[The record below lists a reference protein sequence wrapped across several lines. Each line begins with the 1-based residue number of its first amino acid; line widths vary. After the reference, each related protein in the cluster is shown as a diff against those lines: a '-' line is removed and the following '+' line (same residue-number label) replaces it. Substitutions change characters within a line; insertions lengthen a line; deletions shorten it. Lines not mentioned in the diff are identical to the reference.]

1 MLISTWLR
9 SFRNRL
15 QGQPRRPNR
24 RSPEQAS
31 RTLEYLEA
39 RHLLAAPQLIDVQDE
54 GGRVI
59 ASGQEIQ
66 NSPSTLVLDFS
77 STPDLDATTI
87 TTITLERAGQDGAF
101 DGTDV
106 QIPVTVSIVGAAPNE
121 VVLQLGQT
129 LPSDLY
135 RINLPGTLANTIGE
149 TFNAGID
156 SSFDFSIQL
165 PPPSL
170 VAVRPN
176 VGEFLQDGET
186 RKVAPNELTL
196 QFNPGQILDPLSINT
211 STVQVISA
219 GHDGTFGDGNEVPV
233 KIGFVG
239 IGDVPEEVVIR
250 FAENLPDDD
259 YEIVLDGTS
268 IAPIRSTS
276 GETLN
281 AGNDTVFGFSLDLG
295 ARIIAID
302 PQPVTRDAATGVI
315 SQARNQIVLYFNDDN
330 LLPASA
336 ETLSFYQLIQ
346 TNNTVSN
353 LDDNGGGLAINPTI
367 AVYDSVADTVTLT
380 FADSI
385 DALAGSGT
393 YRLRVGTNE
402 TIPLAPTQTTIAPVN
417 DPADSFDSPAVGNLG
432 DLSVVRS
439 QVISS
444 AIDPQSFVLDF
455 PGAND
460 EIGHREIEIE
470 SHLSGGAD
478 AQDGTTQIDYNFQDA
493 YGFDPAGNILINTI
507 TAAQKQR
514 AREVFEYY
522 STYLGLDFRETSN
535 RGFTIA
541 TGDLRALDPL
551 VPTGPGGVTGIA
563 GGGVAVMDQAEV
575 WNDAPGSSWFQT
587 ALHEIGHLLGLGH
600 ASDLSPVTVLAGDG
614 FGNANPGAFNGFAEP
629 VFPGDAD
636 LVHGKY
642 LHSPDSIDIDLYRF
656 TVASGGLFTAEV
668 MAERLVNSSLLD
680 SQLRLFRED
689 VDGNRTLIAQNDDYF
704 SEDAYIELTLA
715 PGTYFIGLSSTGN
728 DEYDPSIPGTGFGGT
743 SQGEYELRVNF
754 RPDLT
759 NPANVLVDETNT
771 PLDGNSDGQ
780 AGGVYDFWFR
790 ATDVANTLFVDQNAA
805 DAATPGRLNNGSTAS
820 PFLEIDLALAASRPG
835 QIVRIVGNGG
845 IDGEEAIYQIGT
857 TTANQPLRDGSRF
870 DVPQNVAVMIDGGAI
885 LKLRAA
891 GISVGSSTAGVDRS
905 AGSLQVLGTPGNEVI
920 LTSWLNENT
929 GGDTTPT
936 PTTASPGNWGGII
949 FRNGIDRAEGR
960 FNYQNEGIFLNHV
973 SNALIEYGGGN
984 IVLDSVLQ
992 TISPIFVSQAQPT
1005 IVHNTITRSLGA
1017 GISANA
1023 DSFEETTFH
1032 SPRYQEGA
1040 PAFTSDYTRV
1050 GPDIYWNTLVD
1061 NTTNGLFIRVQ
1072 TSAGSPIEK
1081 LTIPG
1086 RFDDTDI
1093 VHVVAQNLEIQGTPG
1108 GPLLDEVRPDAAL
1121 VVLTPVSASN
1131 GSLASGSYNYRLV
1144 YVDINGFESP
1154 SSIATT
1160 NATVSTGTTNGVRL
1174 TGLPGAPAGYVG
1186 RRLYRSEPTG
1196 TGIYTLVAELGRSE
1210 TLYLDAGVN
1219 LERVLDTT
1227 VTARNRARF
1236 DARLSIDPG
1245 VVVKLEGSRI
1255 QTGIGAQL
1263 IAEGQAGREIIFT
1276 SRLDDRFG
1284 AGGTFDTNND
1294 GDLVTARFAFITEDF
1309 ESGNFSATR
1318 WNVGSTNAV
1327 IDSQGLAES
1336 SGSLSA
1342 HLRAGNTVQT
1352 VTTNLNGRT
1361 AIEIQYSYQRAGS
1374 GTSPGNNGD
1383 LRLQYRDSGGV
1394 WRLVESQLGNGVDMT
1409 NFVTSTVRLP
1419 AAALHVN
1426 SAFRFVNG
1434 SGAGDWF
1441 VDDFRLQEARTDNTP
1456 SAGNWGGIYVG
1467 HLGSASIDQALVTFG
1482 GGIIPVSN
1490 DFAGFNAIEIHQAT
1504 ARITNT
1510 VFEENADGTGGSAQ
1524 SDRFGL
1530 FANASGTIF
1539 VRGAQ
1544 PIILDNEF
1552 RDNLGA
1558 VISINANSLNGDLVE
1573 DPGRSTGLVDQNTTI
1588 VGNQGPLVSNN
1599 RLGGNSINGMVV
1611 RPATLTTQGVWDD
1624 TDIVHV
1630 LQNEILIPDFHTY
1643 GGLRL
1648 ESSSAASLV
1657 VKLSGPNAGFTANGY
1672 PIDIDDRIGGSLQI
1686 IGQPGQPVILTS
1698 LSDDTVGAG
1707 FDLRGLPLRDSNN
1720 DGPSTGSA
1728 GDWRSVRIAEYAH
1741 DANIA
1746 AIVENEVADPN
1757 SADVNNT
1764 ITTSEV
1770 LGLLAADKK
1779 SGDENLRLGFEV
1791 HGVIDRINDQD
1802 IYSFEGEAGTH
1813 VWIDIDRTSVGLDTV
1828 VELLDSSGNILAQSD
1843 NTLDE
1848 ENGVFS
1854 VFTSGGTQAFPLRYS
1869 DFYAKDLYTLNTA
1882 DAGMRV
1888 TLTGAVGVRQSY
1900 FVRVRSSNLDTSSTP
1915 IVVFE
1920 DNFEGGPLSPVRW
1933 ASTGGAAVSGNGLLE
1948 PSGARSVNINNTPVG
1963 DQLESVGIDL
1973 SSAPGAAL
1981 TYSFQRTGGGA
1992 SPDVGEDLVLQY
2004 RNAAGAWVELQRQLG
2019 AGADMGSFQQS
2030 VVTLP
2035 AGALHST
2042 FAFRISTSSPATDF
2056 TGDWFVDNVEVAVLP
2071 NVNRSSLQSNSSL
2084 NDGLTSGVYQL
2095 QIRLRDVDEVPGSQ
2109 ITNADVRFATTGIEV
2124 LGQPIHSL
2132 ITGEARET
2140 SGVTVLPN
2148 VLNTDRA
2155 AISVSGRL
2163 TDPLGQEVDI
2173 YEFQVAYDVTQ
2184 TIAGDGDDSAH
2195 VPVIFDLDYAD
2206 GFSRANTSIA
2216 VFNDQ
2221 NELILIGRDSNISD
2235 DQPKLLS
2242 RLGESAA
2249 DVDDISRGSNG
2260 KTDPYIGP
2268 VELISGTYRMYV
2280 FSNDQVPAVLNQ
2292 FFVANPTAPLIRVEP
2307 VNSTTRVAEER
2318 FDDSEIVFDNVTGQI
2333 LVDPVTGQFIRQ
2345 ESASISTNPFAAPIT
2360 DLFTVVG
2367 GTIDPSHIVPFS
2379 LSDVTLFVSRDGG
2392 TKPGDRTALY
2402 TVDPFTGQR
2411 ETVVGGFNRIVGDIG
2426 MRADGQLH
2434 ALTTYDAGVT
2444 GNPNN
2449 LTDGGIGN
2457 YLRIDTGTAAATQV
2471 GDDGVSTLLVNGNAS
2486 PAHNVGTQYQ
2496 AFTYSGSSNGNNL
2509 ADMWAI
2515 GSRSTLFN
2523 KNNQPGSVQAEYVSN
2538 ILYNLNIASGAVD
2551 GDGNNRRTDT
2561 AFGGSDG
2568 AGSTEFERGYV
2579 DTNFSNGGLE
2589 GIITG
2594 MVTLNGGSTFF
2605 GVDDAGGLYQISRFG
2620 FNSSTYDPRL
2630 HPTPTAADMFS
2641 TGVTTTFIRN
2651 IGADATGAGGLN
2663 LDFQGLAL
2671 GPENVEGGLYSQTL
2685 FGITSSGEMYAFDTS
2700 GDLAPVFV
2708 DGQSSVATG
2717 LTNVN
2722 GLAFGTLDYNLWHI
2736 TNRRGGLDAADD
2748 GHGVD
2753 VAPFDNSV
2761 FLPEAGGS
2769 SLHFGFEGGGNTPDP
2784 SFGGNAQ
2791 SGNKNTNLGNNQI
2804 NNAAVTNIDFPG
2816 GAHGSVVS
2824 NGFSLEGYSTNDK
2837 PTLYFN
2843 YYLDTE
2849 DANYNYGPDPDTLMR
2864 DALRVFVQDETG
2876 AWNLLVTNNSQQDS
2890 SIARPDEF
2898 DIGAG
2903 QTLSDGLSNNP
2914 SGQTFPDVVE
2924 AFDNAGWRQARI
2936 DLSNYAGMSDLKLRF
2951 DFSTA
2956 GSMDLGNI
2964 RTAGSELYAVAPSE
2978 LTDGDTITLGDYDGN
2993 GILVGQTTFEFDL
3006 GAHLTLPS
3014 GNAAIGE
3021 SFRVQGP
3028 GYDETFTF
3036 TSTADP
3042 LNINEI
3048 LALPSDSAADLAA
3061 RTSAQLD
3068 AIFGGFRMQLPTG
3081 GALQNESFRFN
3092 GETFTFTA
3100 NPVANT
3106 NDILAEFGD
3115 TGATIAS
3122 RTAARV
3128 NSVLGSA
3135 NFAFVNG
3142 DLVDLFNGT
3151 VLHFGGSLD
3160 INGGTSLEGESF
3172 TVKGTTFTFTTN
3184 PLLATD
3190 INLIDGFNFAT
3201 DAVITQRAA
3210 AVINAE
3216 FGTDTFGFDWA
3227 FVDPNVPTRLSVP
3240 NLETTADAFLTG
3252 GTLNLTDVVTDSTF
3266 EFETFTVF
3274 GQTFT
3279 FVATPSRP
3287 TDIQAVVGDSA
3298 AVVAARVRTAID
3310 GQFGAGTV
3318 LPVDPAAAARVSVPR
3333 ISGFGNAFTRGSVI
3347 QITNPGDLEKYEF
3360 ELLFDTFRFTSLPDP
3375 NRTGEI
3381 LARSGD
3387 PATAVAAEAVR
3398 VINLESGSGFST
3410 VAFQDLDRIHIPD
3423 LSSTF
3428 RGINHNSF
3436 LNFSTATADNI
3447 EGDSFTVFDTTYT
3460 FTTNPLPSFALPDNA
3475 VDIFYNDTFT
3485 SDDFATAAVTAINA
3499 KLATD
3504 VLTARATQ
3512 PTATAGQ
3519 IVGVDFGPAG
3529 DSSPTGWTSVT
3540 ANGGVGF
3547 TVPNLPD
3554 ELGGA
3559 TAFDLNV
3566 QFFSGFGTGA
3576 DAVNVPNVANL
3587 PTHSNALDAVDGALT
3602 VSGDPF
3608 NFVRLTF
3615 TDLTPGGTYDVYV
3628 IGGDAASTGSQN
3640 VSVSGSTNQSFTQS
3654 WTNEQFVN
3662 GSSTSAA
3669 ALGTFAV
3676 PIQADSFGRIQ
3687 ISVSGGT
3694 ELVVPA
3700 VALRESPN
3708 LSLIQISGAI
3718 TTDVGTTVTVNGP
3731 NAAAINGDTLIAD
3744 FQGLQSTF
3752 TYQAAAPTTAFQ
3764 IQTDNST
3771 TLTARNTAQT
3781 LNDRFTQF
3789 NFGTRFLP
3797 AFAANNRV
3805 SIPFDSAVTFTDGT
3819 DGSLIVADYA
3829 RLRINAFDNVAG
3841 DVLAVSGVALTFVD
3855 TATPA
3860 AGEIGSNGAGT
3871 WTATNIAAAINTQFG
3886 NNNALVL
3893 GTQVLIYRPP
3903 TFAGVLG
3910 YTDAGNDGLTIID
3923 AGSTRDQFTF
3933 TDGTTPLT
3941 NQLPTDRPGSPVTVD
3956 NRGTILTHDTVGS
3969 PITPLPP
3976 GVAQSFGNRVTVRSA
3991 SALTLVNPAGAL
4003 SASGQAGTAESNSGL
4018 TFTLST
4024 DAIQLDGD
4032 QLLVPDPGNFGS
4044 LVPFTFVNGAAT
4056 GPFELQT
4063 GPNVAIN
4070 AKVKIEAFFG
4080 QLMFTR
4086 SLNSLTLTS
4095 GVGQVTF
4102 VDSISANRG
4111 ITFAGG
4117 LSLPTI
4123 SIDVSMSVSDVA
4135 LAIRQG
4141 LANVYAAGDVNN
4153 VKGHEDL
4160 IRIIGHDI
4168 IDVGPLRQAV
4178 ALPGDE
4184 FGAFDAGFVNSQSG
4198 QRPGSLRGMNNAIE
4212 GVFIDDIII
4221 GFAERGEMITN
4232 APANTGFIQN
4242 DDVATAAD
4250 APGNA
4255 STFNEFGDPNVYL
4268 DILNGVYDVEI
4279 RRASDFGESQTA
4291 NPTNVLY
4298 RTLDTNDREIQG
4310 IAVTVPDATV
4320 IPDRST
4326 FSVSNGVNT
4335 VTYQFVDIRG
4345 AVQAPDPG
4353 NIRVLYDPING
4364 LDGTAADNQE
4374 LIARLIVTAIN
4385 SQASQT
4391 RLSPAGTTD
4400 EFGVQAIFSDTTGS
4414 TSNKIHLSGN
4424 ATFTPDPTLAQ
4435 RFVVTTF
4442 SFTGDRNR
4450 ERAQGQIIISSSFVS
4465 NSLDFGIV
4473 VDAGAR
4479 TDGLARPG
4487 SVRTTQ
4493 EENPLALAPG
4503 VVITNNV
4510 IVNNTAGGIRYSGDQ
4525 GTNPDG
4531 ISPVGRIVNNT
4542 IVGVG
4547 SGTGILVNDG
4557 ASPTLLN
4564 NIVANFGTGIN
4575 ATGGSIVIGS
4585 TLYQGNGANS
4595 NAGLGT
4601 FPIVLLPTDPL
4612 FVDAA
4617 GGNYYPAPGSRAID
4631 SSLKSLGDNPE
4642 IVRVKTPLGG
4652 GLSPLLAPELDAYG
4666 QVRGDDDTVD
4676 TPSAQGG
4683 NVTLDRGAIDRVDF
4697 FQPIAVLSNPEDN
4710 SVNDLD
4716 PTPGIVFATIPDD
4729 LREFRIR
4736 LEDQGIGVDDGRIN
4750 SNQFVLRQDGV
4761 DLIEDIHY
4769 IWSYNSVTNEVTF
4782 TAVTTFPLERRY
4794 TMIVENQPFDPS
4806 NPASIDGVRDLA
4818 GNYLEANQTDGRT
4831 VFEILL
4837 TDNINDPPINGVP
4850 ATRQRIVEDATLVF
4864 SPANGNAITVSDADI
4879 HLSQD
4884 ASLNVTLASTFG
4896 TMSLASTQGLTFLTG
4911 NTGTDE
4917 ASITFRGTVT
4927 DINIALAGLTF
4938 TPQLDYSNLFSG
4950 DAASV
4955 NPATITIA
4963 TDDGNLDSPPV
4974 GQFAAPD
4981 SPVETDVDVILIDV
4995 VEVNDP
5001 PSFTTPVTNPPAID
5015 EDSPAVVIPSFVTGM
5030 TAGPLPSELGQT
5042 FSFNVGAPVT
5052 VSGNLQFTQAPAIS
5066 PTGELTYSVA
5076 GDTNGTATFTFSLTD
5091 ANASDPNHVPASSAP
5106 VTIDIVVNPIND
5118 EPLLT
5123 VSTTTVSGVEDEGLR
5138 TAIPLVG
5145 SAAAGPVTATDETDV
5160 VSGQRLTYMASA
5172 PVVAT
5177 GNLTFATFSV
5187 SPTDGSLTFE
5197 ATPNSSGT
5205 ATFSLWVEDD
5215 GPTAATLDDNV
5226 SAAQTITISVS
5237 AVGDPPVAVT
5247 NNYAIDEGDTL
5258 RLDASGSSDPDTLFP
5273 GDVLTYSWD
5282 LDDDGVFDIVNQTNS
5297 IMDVPFSTLQSLN
5310 LAVPGVNPIT
5320 LRVTDTFQGT
5330 SIDAAATLT
5339 IQAVDYG
5346 DAPDSYGTLKAS
5358 GGAAHTILPGFYLGA
5373 SVDSEIDAQAD
5384 DGADEDGI
5392 VFESGIQAGA
5402 AIDIGSF
5409 FTATAS
5415 AAGKLDLWIDFD
5427 LNGTFDA
5434 SEHLNGGTSYDLV
5447 QGDNRFDFTITA
5459 GRATTG
5465 SDTPVRARFSS
5476 AGGLTPLGRAADGEV
5491 EDSVVRFS
5499 ELLDAVAVQS
5509 VLPAHPQTSDSTPI
5523 IQWVPVAGSPAG
5535 SNATYNI
5542 ELRDALNQV
5551 VGFQEGHVGESITI
5565 SDPLAPGVYTAFITS
5580 INRAGVALLPPS
5592 QLTSFEVVAI
5602 AVTSPAGVIPDN
5614 TPTITWTPVD
5624 STGHYELQIRSG
5636 LTGNPILEE
5645 LNLTGTSFTVD
5656 PALDLG
5662 SYQVRVRAVENTTG
5676 QIGDWSAFQTF
5687 QIGTSPTVTAPIPAT
5702 GQTAAVVTTGSPTIT
5717 WSAIQ
5722 GAATYEVVINDVTD
5736 AIAPARTLTG
5746 LTGTSVTLTQP
5757 LDLGEYTIQVRA
5769 VTVDSLAGEYSAPA
5783 TLLVL
5788 PPPVAQ
5794 TTSEPDDSTP
5804 TITWTVVPGAER
5816 YDLQI
5821 VRTVGSVEEI
5831 VYSALN
5837 LTGTV
5842 HTVPAA
5848 RALPIGQYE
5857 IRVTAKNLPAAASSG
5872 QTVTS
5877 LNVRTSFLV
5886 ATPPVIVLP
5895 NSGIYDTT
5903 PEITWTS
5910 PAGTAVSSV
5919 TVTNA
5924 LTNQVVFTRSG
5935 ITGNS
5940 VVTDVLPP
5948 GEYRAV
5954 VTASTNTA
5962 PIVTSIPSSIRVFR
5976 IGSAPIP
5983 LGPSQGL
5990 GSAPFFEVVD
6000 QRPTLTWQQ
6009 SLAGEEF
6016 SIWLTDV
6023 TNQRV
6028 VTITEGLQEASY
6040 TVQQDLPVGRYRYWT
6055 RADNGL
6061 GDQSAWSAPFVFDVK
6076 PRPVLATV
6084 QPTFNPRP
6092 TFTWNT
6098 TATGNT
6104 QPEIDKYRVFI
6115 RRTDVTPNVD
6125 IDTGFTVVGNQYTPT
6140 QDLSNGRYRIWIKG
6154 VNETTVS
6161 KGTVETIWSIGQD
6174 FEISGRPIVNS
6185 PGSTTDST
6193 PVISWSPVGDASSYQ
6208 LYVAPANA
6216 AGNPVINISGL
6227 TANSF
6232 QVSDPLPNG
6241 SYVAWVRTTSTTG
6254 QVSPWSV
6261 TALGQFTIS
6270 GSTAGGVDRVVVSN
6284 IPTSNDR
6291 TPTFTWTP
6299 DASASHYDIFVA
6311 DRSATNI
6318 ALIRDT
6324 NVSGTTFTSAR
6335 PLAPGEYRV
6344 WVRVI
6349 GADGI
6354 IGPWSV
6360 PVDFTV
6366 TAADV
6371 SDSTD
6376 TDIVMLASL
6385 QAVSDALQVDQVSVG
6400 LMQRVVVNDRSVQ
6413 QVEQAAEQQ
6422 TPQQPVDRLEATSP
6436 AAKTVAA
6443 VASDDVMAAWD
6454 ETIWAEESAQPVSVA
6469 ATQAPVAKAAKASN
6483 SWLTGLAMISTSL
6496 FKRRQHKNDE

>member
-31 RTLEYLEA
+31 RTLEFLEA

-106 QIPVTVSIVGAAPNE
+106 QIPVTVSIVGAEPNE

-135 RINLPGTLANTIGE
+135 RINLPGTVANSVGE
-149 TFNAGID
+149 AFNGGID

-186 RKVAPNELTL
+186 RKIAPNELTL

-219 GHDGTFGDGNEVPV
+219 GHDGTFGDGNESPV
-233 KIGFVG
+233 KIGYVG

-250 FAENLPDDD
+250 FADNLPDDD
-259 YEIVLDGTS
+259 YQIVLDGTS
-268 IAPIRSTS
+268 LAPIRSTS
-276 GETLN
+276 GEALN
-281 AGNDTVFGFSLDLG
+281 AGDSDTVFDFTLDLG

-302 PQPVTRDAATGVI
+302 PQPVTRDENTGEI

-353 LDDNGGGLAINPTI
+353 LDDNNGGPAINPII
-367 AVYDSVADTVTLT
+367 AAYDSDADTVTLT
-380 FADSI
+380 FANSI
-385 DALAGSGT
+385 DALAGAGT

-402 TIPLAPTQTTIAPVN
+402 SIPLAPTQTTIPAVN
-417 DPADSFDSPAVGNLG
+417 DPADSFDSPNVGNLG
-432 DLSVVRS
+432 DLSVVKS
-439 QVISS
+439 QIISS
-444 AIDPQSFVLDF
+444 AIEPQNFVLDF
-455 PGAND
+455 PGAED
-460 EIGHREIEIE
+460 EIGHRQIEIE
-470 SHLSGGAD
+470 THLLAGAD
-478 AQDGTTQIDYNFQDA
+478 AQDGITQIDYNFQDA

-522 STYLGLDFRETSN
+522 STYLGIDFRETATS
-535 RGFTIA
+535 GFIIA

-563 GGGVAVMDQAEV
+563 GGGVAIMDQAEV
-575 WNDAPGSSWFQT
+575 WDDAPGSSWFQT

-600 ASDLSPVTVLAGDG
+600 ASDLSPVTVNSGDG
-614 FGNANPGAFNGFAEP
+614 FGNTNTGAYNGFSEP

-636 LVHGKY
+636 LVHGEY
-642 LHSPDSIDIDLYRF
+642 LHRPDSIDIDLYRF
-656 TVASGGLFTAEV
+656 TVATEGLFTAEV
-668 MAERLVNSSLLD
+668 MAERLADSSLLD

-704 SEDAYIELTLA
+704 SEDSYLELTLS

-728 DEYDPSIPGTGFGGT
+728 DEYDPAIPGTGFGGT

-771 PLDGNSDGQ
+771 PLDGDSDGK

-790 ATDVANTLFVDQNAA
+790 ATAEADTLFVDQNAA
-805 DAATPGRLNNGSTAS
+805 DAATVGRLNNGSAAS
-820 PFLEIDLALAASRPG
+820 PFLEIDQALAASRSG

-845 IDGEEAIYQIGT
+845 VDGEEAVYQIGT
-857 TTANQPLRDGSRF
+857 TTANLPLRDGSRF

-920 LTSWLNENT
+920 FTSWLNENI
-929 GGDTTPT
+929 GGDTTPA
-936 PTTASPGNWGGII
+936 PTTAAPGNWGGII

-992 TISPIFVSQAQPT
+992 TINPIFVSQAQPT
-1005 IVHNTITRSLGA
+1005 IIHNTITRSLDA
-1017 GISANA
+1017 AISANP

-1072 TSAGSPIEK
+1072 TTAGSAIEK
-1081 LTIPG
+1081 LTVPG

-1108 GPLLDEVRPDAAL
+1108 GPVLDEVRPDAAL
-1121 VVLTPVSASN
+1121 VVLTPVNSAN
-1131 GSLASGSYNYRLV
+1131 GSLTSGSYNYRLV

-1154 SSIATT
+1154 SSLATI
-1160 NATVSTGTTNGVRL
+1160 NATVLNPTSNGIQL
-1174 TGLPGAPAGYVG
+1174 SGLPGASGTYVG
-1186 RRLYRSEPTG
+1186 RRLYRSESTG
-1196 TGIYTLVAELGRSE
+1196 TGNYTLVAELGRSE
-1210 TLYLDAGVN
+1210 TTYLDGGVN
-1219 LERVLDTT
+1219 LGRILDTS

-1255 QTGIGAQL
+1255 ETGIGAQF
-1263 IAEGQAGREIIFT
+1263 IAEGEAGREIIFT

-1294 GDLVTARFAFITEDF
+1294 GDLVTARFAFLTDDF
-1309 ESGNFSATR
+1309 ESGNFSATK
-1318 WNVGSTNAV
+1318 WNAGSTTAV

-1336 SGSLSA
+1336 SGSQSA
-1342 HLRAGNTVQT
+1342 HLRAGNILQT
-1352 VTTNLNGRT
+1352 VTTNLNGQT

-1394 WRLVESQLGNGVDMT
+1394 WRLVESQLGNGLDMT

-1419 AAALHVN
+1419 AGALHVN
-1426 SAFRFVNG
+1426 AAFRFVNT

-1441 VDDFRLQEARTDNTP
+1441 VDDFRLLEARTDNTP
-1456 SAGNWGGIYVG
+1456 TAGNWGGIYVG
-1467 HLGSASIDQALVTFG
+1467 HLGAASIDQALVTFG
-1482 GGIIPVSN
+1482 GGIIPVGS
-1490 DFAGFNAIEIHQAT
+1490 DFAGFNAVEIHQAT

-1510 VFEENADGTGGSAQ
+1510 VFEENADGTGGSAPN
-1524 SDRFGL
+1524 SRFGL
-1530 FANASGTIF
+1530 FSNSSGTIF

-1544 PIILDNEF
+1544 PVILDNEF

-1558 VISINANSLNGDLVE
+1558 VITINANSLNSDLVE
-1573 DPGRSTGLVDQNTTI
+1573 DPGRSTGFADQNTSL

-1599 RLGGNSINGMVV
+1599 RLGGNAINGMVV

-1657 VKLSGPNAGFTANGY
+1657 VKLSGANAGFTANGY
-1672 PIDIDDRIGGSLQI
+1672 PIDIDDRIGGSLQV

-1698 LSDDTVGAG
+1698 LSDDSVGAG
-1707 FDLRGLPLRDSNN
+1707 FDLLGLPLRDSNN

-1728 GDWRSVRIAEYAH
+1728 GDWRSIRIAEYAH

-1746 AIVENEVADPN
+1746 AFVENEVADPD

-1764 ITTSEV
+1764 IATSEV

-1791 HGVIDRINDQD
+1791 HGVIDRTNDQD

-1813 VWIDIDRTSVGLDTV
+1813 IWIDIDRTSVGLDTV

-1843 NTLDE
+1843 NTVDE
-1848 ENGVFS
+1848 ENGVYS
-1854 VFTSGGTQAFPLRYS
+1854 VFTTGATQAFPLRYS
-1869 DFYAKDLYTLNTA
+1869 DFYDQDVYSLNTA

-1915 IVVFE
+1915 VVVFE
-1920 DNFEGGPLSPVRW
+1920 DNFESGFLSPVQW
-1933 ASTGGAAVSGNGLLE
+1933 ASTGGADVNGGGLNE
-1948 PSGARSVNINNTPVG
+1948 SSGARSVNINNSPVG
-1963 DQLESVGIDL
+1963 DVLESVDIDL
-1973 SSAPGAAL
+1973 DSVPGAAL

-1992 SPDVGEDLVLQY
+1992 SPNVGEDLVLEY
-2004 RNAAGAWVELQRQLG
+2004 RNASGVWIELQRQLG
-2019 AGADMGSFQQS
+2019 AGADMGSFQKS
-2030 VVTLP
+2030 SVTLP
-2035 AGALHST
+2035 AGALHSN
-2042 FAFRISTSSPATDF
+2042 FAFRISTSSPNTDF
-2056 TGDWFVDNVEVAVLP
+2056 TGDWFVDDVEVAVLP
-2071 NVNRSSLQSNSSL
+2071 SVNRTSLQSNSSL
-2084 NDGLTSGVYQL
+2084 NDGLTTGAYQL
-2095 QIRLRDVDEVPGSQ
+2095 QVRLRDVDEVPGSQ

-2132 ITGEARET
+2132 ITGEAQET
-2140 SGVTVLPN
+2140 NGVTVLPN
-2148 VLNTDRA
+2148 VLNSDRG

-2163 TDPLGQEVDI
+2163 SDPLGQELDV

-2235 DQPKLLS
+2235 DQAKPLDS
-2242 RLGESAA
+2242 A
-2249 DVDDISRGSNG
+2249 DVDDTSRGSVG

-2280 FSNDQVPAVLNQ
+2280 FSNDRVPAVLDQ
-2292 FFVANPTAPLIRVEP
+2292 FFVANPTSSLIRVEP
-2307 VNSTTRVAEER
+2307 VNSTTRIAEER
-2318 FDDSEIVFDNVTGQI
+2318 FDDSEIVFDSVTGQV
-2333 LVDPVTGQFIRQ
+2333 LVDPDTGEFILQ
-2345 ESASISTNPFAAPIT
+2345 ESASLSTNPFAAPIT
-2360 DLFTVVG
+2360 DLFTVQNG
-2367 GTIDPSHIVPFS
+2367 IIDPSHVVPFT
-2379 LSDVTLFVSRDGG
+2379 LGDVTLFVSQDGG
-2392 TKPGDRTALY
+2392 TKNGDRTALY
-2402 TVDPFTGQR
+2402 TVDPFTGQQ
-2411 ETVVGGFNRIVGDIG
+2411 ETVVGGFDRIVGDIG
-2426 MRADGQLH
+2426 IRADGQLH

-2471 GDDGVSTLLVNGNAS
+2471 GDDGVTTLLVNGNAS

-2496 AFTYSGSSNGNNL
+2496 AFTYSGSSNGNDL

-2515 GSRSTLFN
+2515 GSRSTQFN
-2523 KNNQPGSVQAEYVSN
+2523 KTNQAGSLQAEYVSN
-2538 ILYNLNIASGAVD
+2538 ILYNLNIASGTVD

-2561 AFGGSDG
+2561 SFGGSDG
-2568 AGSTEFERGYV
+2568 AGTTQFEHGYV

-2594 MVTLNGGSTFF
+2594 MVTLDGGSTFY

-2630 HPTPTAADMFS
+2630 HPNPVAADMFS
-2641 TGVTTTFIRN
+2641 TNVTTTFLRN

-2663 LDFQGLAL
+2663 LEFQGLAL
-2671 GPENVEGGLYSQTL
+2671 GPENVEGGLYSQIL
-2685 FGITSSGEMYAFDTS
+2685 FGITADGEMYAFDTS

-2708 DGQSSVATG
+2708 DGQSSVSTG

-2736 TNRRGGLDAADD
+2736 TSRRGGATAADD
-2748 GHGVD
+2748 GHGID

-2761 FLPEAGGS
+2761 VLPQVGGS
-2769 SLHFGFEGGGNTPDP
+2769 SLHFGFEGGNNTPDP
-2784 SFGGNAQ
+2784 SFGGNTQ

-2849 DANYNYGPDPDTLMR
+2849 DANYDYGPNPDTLMR

-2890 SIARPDEF
+2890 SLARPDEY

-2903 QTLSDGLSNNP
+2903 QTLSDGVSNNP

-2924 AFDNAGWRQARI
+2924 AFDNANWRQARV

-3036 TSTADP
+3036 TPTADP

-3068 AIFGGFRMQLPTG
+3068 AIFGGFRMQLPG
-3081 GALQNESFRFN
+3081 GGSLQNESFRFN

-3100 NPVANT
+3100 NPVAGT

-3122 RTAARV
+3122 RTAAKV
-3128 NSVLGSA
+3128 NSVLGGA
-3135 NFAFVNG
+3135 GNFAFVNG

-3151 VLHFGGSLD
+3151 LLHFGGSLD
-3160 INGGTSLEGESF
+3160 ITGGSSLEGESF
-3172 TVKGTTFTFTTN
+3172 TVKGTTFTFTTT
-3184 PLLATD
+3184 PLLPTD
-3190 INLIDGFNFAT
+3190 INLIDGFSIAT
-3201 DAVITQRAA
+3201 NDVITQRAA
-3210 AVINAE
+3210 DAINAE
-3216 FGTDTFGFDWA
+3216 FGVDTFGFDWA

-3240 NLETTADAFLTG
+3240 NLETSADAFFTG

-3266 EFETFTVF
+3266 QFETFTLF

-3287 TDIQAVVGDSA
+3287 TDIQAEVGDSA

-3310 GQFGAGTV
+3310 SQFGAGTV
-3318 LPVDPAAAARVSVPR
+3318 LPLDPAAPDRVSVPR
-3333 ISGFGNAFTRGSVI
+3333 IAGFANAFKRGSVI
-3347 QITNPGDLEKYEF
+3347 QITDPGDLEKYEF
-3360 ELLFDTFRFTSLPDP
+3360 ELLFDTYRFTSLPDP

-3398 VINLESGSGFST
+3398 VINLESGFGFNT

-3428 RGINHNSF
+3428 QGINHNSF
-3436 LNFSTATADNI
+3436 LDFSTATPENI

-3460 FTTNPLPSFALPDNA
+3460 FTTNPLFSFQLPDNA
-3475 VDIFYNDTFT
+3475 VDIDYDSTFT
-3485 SDDFATAAVTAINA
+3485 ADDFANAAATAINA

-3504 VLTARATQ
+3504 LLTARATP
-3512 PTATAGQ
+3512 PTTTVGE

-3529 DSSPTGWTSVT
+3529 DVSPTGWTSAT

-3547 TVPNLPD
+3547 TLTNLPD

-3559 TAFDLNV
+3559 TPFDLNV
-3566 QFFSGFGTGA
+3566 GFFAGFGNGS
-3576 DAVNVPNVANL
+3576 DAANTPDANL
-3587 PTHSNALDAVDGALT
+3587 PAHTTALDNIDGALT
-3602 VSGDPF
+3602 ASGDAF
-3608 NFVRLTF
+3608 NATVLTF
-3615 TDLTPGGTYDVYV
+3615 SDLTPGERYDVYLF
-3628 IGGDAASTGSQN
+3628 GGDAATSGSQD
-3640 VSVSGSTNQSFTQS
+3640 VSIFGSTSLSFTQA

-3662 GSSTSAA
+3662 GSASSASV
-3669 ALGTFAV
+3669 LDSFAV
-3676 PIQADSFGRIQ
+3676 PVQANSSGEITIQVTN
-3687 ISVSGGT
+3687 SVGGDV
-3694 ELVVPA
+3694 VVPA
-3700 VALRESPN
+3700 VAIRESPN
-3708 LSLIQISGAI
+3708 LSLVQISGAV

-3752 TYQAAAPTTAFQ
+3752 TYQAAVPTTTLQ
-3764 IQTDNST
+3764 IQTSNST
-3771 TLTARNTAQT
+3771 TTTAANTAQA
-3781 LNDRFTQF
+3781 LNDRFNQF
-3789 NFGTRFLP
+3789 NFFGTNFLP
-3797 AFAANNRV
+3797 AFSASNRV
-3805 SIPFDSAVTFTDGT
+3805 SIPFDSAATFTDGA
-3819 DGSLIVADYA
+3819 DGSLIVSDYA
-3829 RLRINAFDNVAG
+3829 RLSINGFDNVDG
-3841 DVLAVSGVALTFVD
+3841 DVLTVSGAALTFVD
-3855 TATPA
+3855 TVTPA

-3871 WTATNIAAAINTQFG
+3871 WTATNIAAAINTRFG
-3886 NNNALVL
+3886 ANNALVS
-3893 GTQVLIYRPP
+3893 GNQVLIYRTP
-3903 TFAGVLG
+3903 TFGGVLS
-3910 YTDAGNDGLTIID
+3910 YTDPGNDGLTIID
-3923 AGSTRDQFTF
+3923 AGSSRDQFTF
-3933 TDGTTPLT
+3933 SDGTTPLT
-3941 NQLPTDRPGSPVTVD
+3941 GQLPTDRPGSPITVD
-3956 NRGTILTHDTVGS
+3956 NEGTILSHDTAGS
-3969 PITPLPP
+3969 PIASLPP

-3991 SALTLVNPAGAL
+3991 SALTLLNPAGSL
-4003 SASGQAGTAESNSGL
+4003 SASGEAGTAESNSGL

-4024 DAIQLDGD
+4024 DANQLDGD
-4032 QLLVPDPGNFGS
+4032 ELLVPDPGFFGS
-4044 LVPFTFVNGAAT
+4044 PVTFTFVNGPAT
-4056 GPFELQT
+4056 GPFEIQT
-4063 GPNVAIN
+4063 GANVAIN
-4070 AKVKIEAFFG
+4070 AKVKIEAHFG

-4102 VDSISANRG
+4102 VDSIAADRG

-4123 SIDVSMSVSDVA
+4123 SIDVSMSVNDVA

-4141 LANVYAAGDVNN
+4141 LANVYAATDVNN
-4153 VKGHEDL
+4153 IKGHEDL
-4160 IRIIGHDI
+4160 IHIIGHDI

-4184 FGAFDAGFVNSQSG
+4184 FGAFDAGYVNSQSA

-4232 APANTGFIQN
+4232 APGNTGFIQN
-4242 DDVATAAD
+4242 DDVAMASD

-4255 STFNEFGDPNVYL
+4255 AAFDEFGQPNVYL

-4279 RRASDFGESQTA
+4279 RRASDFGVSQTGD
-4291 NPTNVLY
+4291 PTNVLY

-4310 IAVTVPDATV
+4310 ISIRVPDSTV

-4364 LDGTAADNQE
+4364 LDGTAQDNQE
-4374 LIARLIVTAIN
+4374 LIARLIVAAIN
-4385 SQASQT
+4385 SQASQAK
-4391 RLSPAGTTD
+4391 LSPAGTTD

-4414 TSNKIHLSGN
+4414 TSSQIHLSGN

-4442 SFTGDRNR
+4442 NFTGDQNR
-4450 ERAQGQIIISSSFVS
+4450 ERAQGQIIISSSFVT
-4465 NSLDFGIV
+4465 NSLNFGIS

-4479 TDGLARPG
+4479 TDGLAHPG
-4487 SVRTTQ
+4487 SARTTQ

-4503 VVITNNV
+4503 IVITNNV
-4510 IVNNTAGGIRYSGDQ
+4510 IVQNTAGGIRYSGDQ

-4547 SGTGILVNDG
+4547 GGTGILVNDG

-4564 NIVANFGTGIN
+4564 NIVANFGTGIT

-4585 TLYQGNGANS
+4585 TLYQNNGVNS

-4601 FPIVLLPTDPL
+4601 FPITLLPTDPL

-4697 FQPIAVLSNPEDN
+4697 YFFQPIAVLGNPEDN
-4710 SVNDLD
+4710 GANDLD
-4716 PTPGIVFATIPDD
+4716 PTPGRVFATIPDD

-4736 LEDQGIGVDDGRIN
+4736 LDDQGIGVDDARVN
-4750 SNQFVLRQDGV
+4750 SNQFVLQQDGV
-4761 DLIEDIHY
+4761 DLIEGIHY

-4794 TMIVENQPFDPS
+4794 TMIVENQPFDPANS
-4806 NPASIDGVRDLA
+4806 ASIDGVRDLA

-4837 TDNINDPPINGVP
+4837 TDNVNDAPINGVP
-4850 ATRQRIVEDATLVF
+4850 SARQRITEDATLVF

-4927 DINIALAGLTF
+4927 DINIALDGLTF
-4938 TPQLDYSNLFSG
+4938 TPLLDYSNLFSG
-4950 DAASV
+4950 DTASL
-4955 NPATITIA
+4955 NPATITIT
-4963 TDDGNLDSPPV
+4963 TDDGNLANPPV

-4981 SPVETDVDVILIDV
+4981 SPVETDIDVVLIDV
-4995 VEVNDP
+4995 EEVNDA
-5001 PSFTTPVTNPPAID
+5001 PSFTTPVTAPPAID
-5015 EDSPAVVIPSFVTGM
+5015 EDASAVVIPSFVTGM
-5030 TAGPLPSELGQT
+5030 TAGPLPSEQGQT
-5042 FSFNVGAPVT
+5042 FSFNVGAPVI

-5066 PTGELTYSVA
+5066 PTGELTYAVA
-5076 GDTNGTATFTFSLTD
+5076 GDTNGTAQFTFSLTD
-5091 ANASDPNHVPASSAP
+5091 ANATDPNHVPASSAP
-5106 VTIDIVVNPIND
+5106 VTVDIVVNPIND
-5118 EPLLT
+5118 KPLLT

-5138 TAIPLVG
+5138 TAIPLVS
-5145 SAAAGPVTATDETDV
+5145 SATAGPATATDETDAAT
-5160 VSGQRLTYMASA
+5160 GQALTFMASA
-5172 PVVAT
+5172 PVSAT
-5177 GNLTFATFSV
+5177 GNLTFTTFNV

-5205 ATFSLWVEDD
+5205 ATFSLWVQDD
-5215 GPTAATLDDNV
+5215 GPTAAALDDNV

-5247 NNYAIDEGDTL
+5247 PNYAIDEGDL
-5258 RLDASGSSDPDTLFP
+5258 LQLNASGSSDPDTLFP

-5282 LDDDGVFDIVNQTNS
+5282 LNNDGVFDIVNQSSST
-5297 IMDVPFSTLQSLN
+5297 IDIPFSTLQSLN

-5330 SIDAAATLT
+5330 SDEAAATVT

-5358 GGAAHTILPGFYLGA
+5358 NGASHTILPGFYLGN

-5392 VFESGIQAGA
+5392 VFEAGIQAGTS
-5402 AIDIGSF
+5402 IDIGSF

-5415 AAGKLDLWIDFD
+5415 AAGKLDIWVDFD

-5434 SEHLNGGTSYDLV
+5434 NEHLNGGSSYDLV
-5447 QGDNRFDFTITA
+5447 QGANQFDFTIAA
-5459 GRATTG
+5459 GRASTTV
-5465 SDTPVRARFSS
+5465 DTPVRARFSS
-5476 AGGLTPLGRAADGEV
+5476 AGGLTPTGRASDGEV
-5491 EDSVVRFS
+5491 EDLTVRFS
-5499 ELLDAVAVQS
+5499 ALLDAVAVQS

-5523 IQWVPVAGSPAG
+5523 IQWEAVPNTPPG
-5535 SNATYNI
+5535 SNATYNV
-5542 ELRDALNQV
+5542 ELRNALGQV
-5551 VGFQEGHVGESITI
+5551 VGFQEGHVGESLTI

-5580 INRAGVALLPPS
+5580 INRAGVALLPAS
-5592 QLTSFEVVAI
+5592 QLTSFEVVAMT
-5602 AVTSPAGVIPDN
+5602 VTSPSDVIQDN
-5614 TPTITWTPVD
+5614 TPTISWTSVD
-5624 STGHYELQIRSG
+5624 STDHYELQIRSG
-5636 LTGNPILEE
+5636 LTGNPVLEE
-5645 LNLTGTSFTVD
+5645 LNLTGTSYTLD
-5656 PALDLG
+5656 PALDIG
-5662 SYQVRVRAVENTTG
+5662 SYQVRVRAVETTTG
-5676 QIGDWSAFQTF
+5676 QIGDWSSFQSFT
-5687 QIGTSPTVTAPIPAT
+5687 IGTSPNVTAPAPAT
-5702 GQTAAVVTTGSPTIT
+5702 GQTAAEVTIGNPTIT
-5717 WSAIQ
+5717 WDAVQ

-5736 AIAPARTLTG
+5736 AIIPIQRLTG

-5757 LDLGEYTIQVRA
+5757 LELGEYTIQVRA
-5769 VTVDSLAGEYSAPA
+5769 VTVDSLAGEYSVPR
-5783 TLLVL
+5783 TLFVRR
-5788 PPPVAQ
+5788 PTVAQ

-5804 TITWTVVPGAER
+5804 TITWTAVPGAEQ

-5821 VRTVGSVEEI
+5821 VRTVGTVEEI
-5831 VYSALN
+5831 AYSAAGM
-5837 LTGTV
+5837 TGTI
-5842 HTVPAA
+5842 HTVPASK
-5848 RALPIGQYE
+5848 ALPIGQYE
-5857 IRVTAKNLPAAASSG
+5857 IRVTARNLPAAASTG
-5872 QTVTS
+5872 QTVSS

-5886 ATPPVIVLP
+5886 ATPPVILLP

-5910 PAGTAVSSV
+5910 PAGTAVSTV

-5954 VTASTNTA
+5954 VTSSTDVA
-5962 PIVTSIPSSIRVFR
+5962 PIVTSVPSSIRVFR

-5990 GSAPFFEVVD
+5990 GNAPFFEVVD
-6000 QRPTLTWQQ
+6000 KRPTLTWQQ
-6009 SLAGEEF
+6009 SLAGETF
-6016 SIWLTDV
+6016 SVWLTDV
-6023 TNQRV
+6023 TNQKLIKIA
-6028 VTITEGLQEASY
+6028 TGLQEASY
-6040 TVQQDLPVGRYRYWT
+6040 TVQQDLPVGRYRYWA

-6061 GDQSAWSAPFVFDVK
+6061 GDQSSWSAPFVFDVK
-6076 PRPVLATV
+6076 TRPVLATV

-6098 TATGNT
+6098 
-6104 QPEIDKYRVFI
+6104 QPEIDQYRVFI
-6115 RRTDVTPNVD
+6115 RRVDVTPNVD
-6125 IDTGFTVVGNQYTPT
+6125 MDTGFTVTGNQYTPT
-6140 QDLSNGRYRIWIKG
+6140 QDLPKGKYRIWIKG

-6174 FEISGRPIVNS
+6174 FEISGRPIVTS
-6185 PGSTTDST
+6185 PGSTDDST
-6193 PVISWSPVGDASSYQ
+6193 PVIRWSPVGDASSYQ

-6227 TANSF
+6227 TATSF

-6241 SYVAWVRTTSTTG
+6241 SFVAWVRATSITG
-6254 QVSPWSV
+6254 EVSPWSV
-6261 TALGQFTIS
+6261 TTLGQFTIT
-6270 GSTAGGVDRVVVSN
+6270 GSTAGGVDRVVVSE
-6284 IPTSNDR
+6284 IPTANDR

-6299 DASASHYDIFVA
+6299 DASADHYDIFVSA
-6311 DRSATNI
+6311 RSATNV

-6324 NVSGTTFTSAR
+6324 NVSGTTFTSTR
-6335 PLAPGEYRV
+6335 LLAPGQYRV
-6344 WVRVI
+6344 WVRAI
-6349 GADGI
+6349 GADGF

-6366 TAADV
+6366 TA
-6371 SDSTD
+6371 TD
-6376 TDIVMLASL
+6376 TADNDATGIVMLASMK
-6385 QAVSDALQVDQVSVG
+6385 AVSEALQVDQVSVG
-6400 LMQRVVVNDRSVQ
+6400 LMQQVVANDHGPAEVEEPTEQ
-6413 QVEQAAEQQ
+6413 QVTQRPAS
-6422 TPQQPVDRLEATSP
+6422 QPDATIVD
-6436 AAKTVAA
+6436 AKNVAF
-6443 VASDDVMAAWD
+6443 VPSDDVMAQWD
-6454 ETIWAEESAQPVSVA
+6454 ESIWAEESAGQTVA
-6469 ATQAPVAKAAKASN
+6469 AATEATVEPETKASRN
-6483 SWLTGLAMISTSL
+6483 WLAGLAMVSTSL
-6496 FKRRQHKNDE
+6496 FKRRQKKSDE